1 MGENSLDRRAF
12 LGTVRVG
19 SIGAVAGSLLSAAAA
34 AQESEPEKK
43 WEPVSD
49 RKIAFGIVGH
59 GVCEFGAAFGFQ
71 DHPNV
76 RVVAVSDLIPERCSK
91 MMAACRCEKSYESLE
106 VLVKDPAIEAVVVAT
121 DAASHAR
128 HCIECLTHGK
138 HVMTAVPAT
147 WGSIEEGQ
155 ELLETVKKTGLR
167 YMMAE
172 TSCFHADCY
181 AMRKVYQAGGF
192 GRIVYSEGE
201 YIHYIPGDFPSYQ
214 GWRTG
219 CPPLWY
225 PTHSTA
231 YYVWVT
237 GQRYTSV
244 SCLGF
249 AGQHAI
255 YQPGGN
261 KYNNPFADQ
270 VALFQTSEGGVSRM
284 SMCKSVQGYSGE
296 AGRLFGEKGS
306 FVERYQGTLEQLPDT
321 SRPALPPTVAAGGHG
336 GSHGHLAHE
345 FVMAILENRDPL
357 IDVHAALAMTVPG
370 IVAHQSSLQNGAQ
383 LPVPQLDPEEKTSLP
398 H

>member
-1 MGENSLDRRAF
+1 
-12 LGTVRVG
+12 
-19 SIGAVAGSLLSAAAA
+19 
-34 AQESEPEKK
+34 
-43 WEPVSD
+43 
-49 RKIAFGIVGH
+49 
-59 GVCEFGAAFGFQ
+59 
-71 DHPNV
+71 
-76 RVVAVSDLIPERCSK
+76 
-91 MMAACRCEKSYESLE
+91 LE
-106 VLVKDPAIEAVVVAT
+106 VLIKDPGIEAVFVAT

-128 HCIECLTHGK
+128 HCIECLQHGK

-155 ELLETVKKTGLR
+155 ELLETVQRTGLK

-181 AMRKVYQAGGF
+181 AMRKIYQADGF
-192 GRIVYSEGE
+192 GRVVYSEGE
-201 YIHYIPGDFPSYQ
+201 YVHYIPGDFPSFQ

-231 YYVWVT
+231 YYTWVT

-249 AGQHAI
+249 PGQHAV

-270 VALFQTSEGGVSRM
+270 IALFHTSEGGSSRM

-306 FVERYQGTLEQLPDT
+306 FVGSYQGTLTQLPDIA
-321 SRPALPPTVAAGGHG
+321 RPPLPPTVDAGGHG
-336 GSHGHLAHE
+336 GSHGHLSHE
-345 FVMAILENRDPL
+345 FVTAILEDREPL
-357 IDVHAALAMTVPG
+357 VNVYEALAMTVPG
-370 IVAHQSSLQNGAQ
+370 IVAHQSSLKDGQR
-383 LPVPQLDPEEKTSLP
+383 LPVPQFERPAM
-398 H
+398 

>member
-1 MGENSLDRRAF
+1 MTLNSLRRREF
-12 LGTVRVG
+12 LATLE
-19 SIGAVAGSLLSAAAA
+19 AGSLGILAGGMFTQGASA
-34 AQESEPEKK
+34 QDPEPAMK

-49 RKIAFGIVGH
+49 RKIRFGIVGH

-76 RVVAVSDLIPERCSK
+76 QVVAVSDLIPERCSK
-91 MMAACRCEKSYESLE
+91 MMEACRCGKSYESLE
-106 VLVKDPAIEAVVVAT
+106 KLVLDPDIEAVFVAT
-121 DAASHAR
+121 DAPSHAR
-128 HCIECLTHGK
+128 HCLECLRHGK

-155 ELLETVKKTGLR
+155 QLLETVRQTGLT

-172 TSCFHADCY
+172 TSAFHADCY
-181 AMRKVYQAGGF
+181 AMRKIYQAGGF

-201 YIHYIPGDFPSYQ
+201 YFHYIPGDYPSYR

-231 YYVWVT
+231 YYTWVT
-237 GQRYTSV
+237 GHQYTSV

-249 AGQHAI
+249 PGEHDL
-255 YQPGGN
+255 YKPGGN
-261 KYNNPFADQ
+261 SYGNPFADQ
-270 VALFQTSEGGVSRM
+270 VALFHTSEGGSSRM

-296 AGRLFGEKGS
+296 SGRLYGEKGS
-306 FVERYQGTLEQLPDT
+306 FVTSYQGTLTNLPDV

-336 GSHGHLAHE
+336 GSHGHLSHE
-345 FVMAILENRDPL
+345 FVTAILEDRQPL
-357 IDVHAALAMTVPG
+357 IDVYEALAMTVPG
-370 IVAHQSSLQNGAQ
+370 IVAHQSSLKDGES
-383 LPVPQLDPEEKTSLP
+383 LKIPQFTRPTTTSP
-398 H
+398 T